1 MPGRLRP
8 RSLRTPSPS
17 RTRAV
22 TPTAAE
28 RIASSHQTFPS
39 LGSGDGPGSVLFTG
53 LASKRVLKKAFSC
66 FDRLSTNGK
75 SPTIALPAPFA
86 LSLSKGERRV
96 FQQPVRLTAERQCLW
111 WRQIRGRPMSQLEM
125 VNDNIR
131 RASAI
136 LELGERVEKLLL
148 TPDRE
153 VKVEVA
159 VELDN
164 GE

>member
-1 MPGRLRP
+1 MPFRLRS
-8 RSLRTPSPS
+8 RSLSTPSPS

-28 RIASSHQTFPS
+28 RIASSHQTFPG

-75 SPTIALPAPFA
+75 SPTIAMPAPFA

-96 FQQPVRLTAERQCLW
+96 FQQPVRNPTVTDGPPGRHTRRTPNRGPSGHSAPG
-111 WRQIRGRPMSQLEM
+111 GRPAPPPRPAPATRGWETVQ
-125 VNDNIR
+125 R
-131 RASAI
+131 
-136 LELGERVEKLLL
+136 EKG
-148 TPDRE
+148 
-153 VKVEVA
+153 A
-159 VELDN
+159 
-164 GE
+164 